1 MITRPHAQRDRA
13 ARPAR
18 AALASRRRSAR
29 ALTVAIGLLAALGI
43 CSAGCSRERSLP
55 GSPGVGVTPS
65 SVLLD
70 PGQKV
75 RFQSSLVP
83 PVSWAVVEGYGHGV
97 VSADGEYQAPY
108 FGTKGGIATV
118 RANGVGDHADAHVT
132 LSDGPADRD
141 ACFGRTQDHLPAFGE
156 YVYVEQLPEALYR
169 VPPSYPEPA
178 RLAGVQGTVLVM
190 ALVCS
195 SGQVIETKVSNSI
208 AMLDDAA
215 QEAVRQWVFLPAKAS
230 GEPIAVW
237 VGVPVRFS
245 LH

>member
-141 ACFGRTQDHLPAFGE
+141 ACFGRTHGARD
-156 YVYVEQLPEALYR
+156 R